1 MSRSLTNAEVN
12 HLRRLIGWIR
22 SGIPQAP
29 DDLMETVKR
38 IAPALDDPP
47 TDFQKQALVRM
58 HTESAYVPKY
68 IRAGIKA
75 LEKKIKEAEGDIV
88 DAEAEKNRLEAKPL
102 ALGSNDTTSSH
113 LSGEK

>member
-47 TDFQKQALVRM
+47 TDHQKQVLVRM

-75 LEKKIKEAEGDIV
+75 LEKTIKEAEGDVV
-88 DAEAEKNRLEAKPL
+88 DAEAEKNRLTVEPPKLNAP
-102 ALGSNDTTSSH
+102 DTTRSRQ
-113 LSGEK
+113 E